1 MVRAK
6 KICFSYT
13 ISEDM
18 SGDRRNNILSRL
30 SKKQCETTGATLG
43 IRISHADSW
52 SLKSLAR
59 DRPSGSQGLASS
71 NATRDEPTDDEL
83 DESDDR
89 KYCICKRVSYGDMV
103 ACDNESCKLEW
114 FHWSCVGLKSEPVG
128 TWICPICIK
137 AGKQKSMQQNQHPQ
151 AERRVP
157 GRKPNG
163 RQQISAQDNV
173 LVPKTISPK
182 DVDLV
187 YHESEKD
194 ANTPLFPLQ
203 QHTQHPQTQ
212 QSSSGRWPTEIVGRD
227 PVVH

>member
-1 MVRAK
+1 MRPPRHVQPAEAESDSPAPLSLTASLKRPINHVAAHDNTEVPMVRAK

-59 DRPSGSQGLASS
+59 DRPSGSQALASS

-137 AGKQKSMQQNQHPQ
+137 AGNQKSTQQNQHPQ
-151 AERRVP
+151 TQQNSP
-157 GRKPNG
+157 GREVNG
-163 RQQISAQDNV
+163 QPGMWAGILR
-173 LVPKTISPK
+173 
-182 DVDLV
+182 
-187 YHESEKD
+187 
-194 ANTPLFPLQ
+194 
-203 QHTQHPQTQ
+203 
-212 QSSSGRWPTEIVGRD
+212 
-227 PVVH
+227 